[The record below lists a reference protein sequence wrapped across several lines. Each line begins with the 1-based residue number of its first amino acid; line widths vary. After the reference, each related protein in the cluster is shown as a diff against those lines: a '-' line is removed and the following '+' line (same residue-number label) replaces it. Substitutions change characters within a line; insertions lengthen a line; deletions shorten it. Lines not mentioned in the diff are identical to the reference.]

1 MAKKKF
7 EDTLLELE
15 KIVQRLEDPD
25 VPLDEAVALFEDGIK
40 LSRFCSQKL
49 DEVEKRV
56 DLLVKDE
63 QGGLATRAFDEA
75 PEQ

>member
-63 QGGLATRAFDEA
+63 QGGFSTRAFDEA
-75 PEQ
+75 AEQ

>member
-15 KIVQRLEDPD
+15 KIVQSLEDPD
-25 VPLDEAVALFEDGIK
+25 LPLDEAVALFEDGIK

-49 DEVEKRV
+49 DEVEKRI

-63 QGGLATRAFDEA
+63 QGGLSIRAFDEA
-75 PEQ
+75 AEQ

>member
-63 QGGLATRAFDEA
+63 QGGIATRAFDEA
-75 PEQ
+75 DQL

>member
-25 VPLDEAVALFEDGIK
+25 VPLDEAVSLFEDGIK

-63 QGGLATRAFDEA
+63 QGGLATRGFDEA
-75 PEQ
+75 DQL

>member
-63 QGGLATRAFDEA
+63 QGGIATRAFDEA
-75 PEQ
+75 AEQ

>member
-7 EDTLLELE
+7 EDTLNELE

-25 VPLDEAVALFEDGIK
+25 VPLEEAVALFEEGIK

-56 DLLVKDE
+56 DILLKDE
-63 QGGLATRAFDEA
+63 QGNPVARPFDQ
-75 PEQ
+75 EQEQ

>member
-63 QGGLATRAFDEA
+63 SGGIATRCFDEA
-75 PEQ
+75 DQL

>member
-7 EDTLLELE
+7 EDALAELE
-15 KIVQRLEDPD
+15 KIVQRPEDPEM
-25 VPLDEAVALFEDGIK
+25 PLDEAVGLFEDGIN

-56 DLLVKDE
+56 DMLLHNE
-63 QGGLATRAFDEA
+63 QGGATTCIFDEA
-75 PEQ
+75 GAE